1 MDQVII
7 SAVVNKTKQNIAPFG
22 KEDYTDFTKD
32 LTIMTV
38 PK

>member
-7 SAVVNKTKQNIAPFG
+7 SAVVSKTKQNIVPLE
-22 KEDYTDFTKD
+22 KDDYTDFTKD